1 MEKKMK
7 LRKFNQVK
15 RSSVGIVLVML
26 TVLVLAALIYVNV

>member
-15 RSSVGIVLVML
+15 RSSVGYVLASLLVIVI
-26 TVLVLAALIYVNV
+26 AALIYVNV